1 MWGLGGTRFARAR
14 IGWPVVSALLA
25 LLAALAYGISDF
37 VGGLASRRAQAVTVL
52 MYSYPVGA
60 LMMVLLLPLFPGP
73 ISQSTLIWSLAGG
86 GAGFVGV
93 LLMYTAL
100 AMAPMNVI
108 SPVTALTS
116 AAVPV
121 VAGVLYGERPETLA
135 WAGIGL
141 GLAAIVLISRSPEAE
156 PGESAQDLAVL
167 HGRASAR
174 AIMFALI
181 AGVGFGAYF
190 ICLARADADS
200 GLWPVV
206 LARVASSVLTIPVA
220 LRLRAMHRLGGP
232 LLVLAA
238 AGGALDAMANLFF
251 LLASRE
257 GLLSLASVITSL
269 YPAGTVLLAAIVLR
283 ERTTKLQRAGFGI
296 AVVAVLLITT

>member
-1 MWGLGGTRFARAR
+1 MS
-14 IGWPVVSALLA
+14 VVLA
-25 LLAALAYGISDF
+25 LFAALAYGISDF
-37 VGGLASRRAQAVTVL
+37 VGGLASRRAKAVTVL

-60 LMMVLLLPLFPGP
+60 LLMILLLPVFPGP
-73 ISQSTLIWSLAGG
+73 ISQSTLIWGLAGG

-100 AMAPMNVI
+100 SIAPMNVI

-121 VAGVLYGERPETLA
+121 VAGVLYGERPATLA
-135 WAGIGL
+135 WIGIALGL
-141 GLAAIVLISRSPEAE
+141 GAIVMISRSPEADA
-156 PGESAQDLAVL
+156 GESAQQLSVL

-174 AIMFALI
+174 AIIFALI

-206 LARVASSVLTIPVA
+206 LARLSSSVLTIPVA
-220 LRLRAMHRLGGP
+220 LRMRAAHRLGGS
-232 LLVLAA
+232 LLALAGL
-238 AGGALDAMANLFF
+238 GGALDAAANLFF

-269 YPAGTVLLAAIVLR
+269 YPAGTVLLAAILLH
-283 ERTTKLQRAGFGI
+283 ERTTALQRLGFGI
-296 AVVAVLLITT
+296 AAVAVLLITA

>member
-1 MWGLGGTRFARAR
+1 MS
-14 IGWPVVSALLA
+14 VVLA
-25 LLAALAYGISDF
+25 LFAALAYGISDF
-37 VGGLASRRAQAVTVL
+37 VGGLASRRTKAVTVL
-52 MYSYPVGA
+52 LYSYPIGA
-60 LMMVLLLPLFPGP
+60 VLMILLLPFFPGP
-73 ISQSTLIWSLAGG
+73 VSQSTLIWGLAGG
-86 GAGFVGV
+86 AAGFCGV

-100 AMAPMNVI
+100 GMAPMNVI

-121 VAGVLYGERPETLA
+121 VAGVLYGERPASLA
-135 WAGIGL
+135 WVGIAL
-141 GLAAIVLISRSPEAE
+141 GLAAIVLISRSPDPD
-156 PGESAQDLAVL
+156 PGETAQELAVL
-167 HGRASAR
+167 HGRASGR
-174 AIMFALI
+174 AIVFALI

-206 LARVASSVLTIPVA
+206 LARVSSSVLTIPVA
-220 LRLRAMHRLGGP
+220 LRLRAMHRLGGS

-269 YPAGTVLLAAIVLR
+269 YPAGTVLLAAILLR
-283 ERTTKLQRAGFGI
+283 ERTTVLQRAGFGI